1 MGLLMQSGKEKTAN
15 FPNFLRKSF
24 KVMKNNDKNISF
36 QKSIATAA
44 KAKDLGS

>member
-24 KVMKNNDKNISF
+24 NVLKNIDKKISF
-36 QKSIATAA
+36 QKNTAIGV